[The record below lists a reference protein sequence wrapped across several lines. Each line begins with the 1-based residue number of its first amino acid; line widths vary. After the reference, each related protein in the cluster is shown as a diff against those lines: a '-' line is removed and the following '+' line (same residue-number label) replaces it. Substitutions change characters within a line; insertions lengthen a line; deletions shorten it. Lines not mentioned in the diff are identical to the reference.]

1 MEKLAVFG
9 GKPIRGKPLGK
20 WPMIGDEEKK
30 VVIKVLESGKLFAS
44 MYSGDQVPKF
54 EEEFA
59 SVMGVDHA
67 VAVSSG
73 SAALD
78 IVLRTIGIDVG
89 DEVITT
95 PYTFIATATSIFHN
109 DGIPVFADVDIR
121 TRNIDPSE
129 IKEKITDKTKA
140 IIVVHLA
147 GQPVEMDEIMEI
159 AAKHN
164 LYVIED
170 CAQAH
175 LAEYKGKKVGGIGD
189 VAIFSFQE
197 SKNMTAG
204 EGRMITTNNE
214 KIAEMACSL
223 REHGRKRDKPWYYH
237 EYLGWNYRMT
247 EI

>member
-20 WPMIGDEEKK
+20 WPIIGDEEKK
-30 VVIKVLESGKLFAS
+30 VVIKVLESGKLFVS

-78 IVLRTIGIDVG
+78 IVLRAIGIDVG
-89 DEVITT
+89 DEVIAT

-129 IKEKITDKTKA
+129 IK
-140 IIVVHLA
+140 
-147 GQPVEMDEIMEI
+147 
-159 AAKHN
+159 
-164 LYVIED
+164 
-170 CAQAH
+170 
-175 LAEYKGKKVGGIGD
+175 
-189 VAIFSFQE
+189 
-197 SKNMTAG
+197 
-204 EGRMITTNNE
+204 
-214 KIAEMACSL
+214 
-223 REHGRKRDKPWYYH
+223 RKLLIRQK
-237 EYLGWNYRMT
+237 LS
-247 EI
+247 